1 MPAKLTTAASE
12 RPCSLFTDHRS
23 LLTAYW
29 LLITDYWSL
38 LRGLLLIAILA
49 LLPGCSLLRA
59 PQTVV
64 NTVVPRGHVAQPDPL
79 ELQVKIDRFADN
91 FSILTAQALEDY
103 AKKTGTESARIE
115 SLQLRLLSAS
125 AVTSIASGA
134 NPNANLMDLVAVVTL
149 SRMAVEDRWIKATNQ
164 PALDPWLATSRE
176 LETNI
181 WQLAASELTP
191 AYVKELHATIDRWI
205 AQNPEARG
213 TFFARPQEFA
223 ATVVHKDKVVT
234 DVNSVF
240 SMVNLDP
247 TAGLDPAVR
256 EITKSRLLAERAMFT
271 FQRMPYLLRL
281 QIELLA
287 YRLTDQPDVR
297 LALTNTT
304 LLAESADRISRATE
318 SVSQTAAQLPER
330 ISTERKEILAALDQQ
345 EGKLRELS
353 AQVDHALQSGEKMS
367 TSLNTTLGSFDALMK
382 RFGVGEPTTNAPPDT
397 NSPPFNILDY
407 GQVADRVGSMA
418 KDINTLVNSVNQ
430 SVPQLERLSQ
440 NSTADAQQV
449 VDRAFHLGLVLIA
462 ALLTGAVLAGVV
474 YRFFSEKLKRRGN
487 PSSASNP

>member
-1 MPAKLTTAASE
+1 MPAKLTKTANGRLLS
-12 RPCSLFTDHRS
+12 PITDH
-23 LLTAYW
+23 W
-29 LLITDYWSL
+29 LLITNHSSLFTRHSPLFPSL
-38 LRGLLLIAILA
+38 LLMAILA
-49 LLPGCSLLRA
+49 LLPGCGLLRA

-64 NTVVPRGHVAQPDPL
+64 NTVVPKGRTSQPDPL

-103 AKKTGTESARIE
+103 AKETGTESARIE

-125 AVTSIASGA
+125 AVTSIASGP

-149 SRMAVEDRWIKATNQ
+149 SRMAVEDRWMKATNQ
-164 PALDPWLATSRE
+164 PALEPWLATSRE
-176 LETNI
+176 SETNI
-181 WQLAASELTP
+181 WQLAASEWTP
-191 AYVKELHATIDRWI
+191 AYVKELHETIDRWI
-205 AQNPEARG
+205 VQNPEARG
-213 TFFARPQEFA
+213 TFFVRPQQFA

-256 EITKSRLLAERAMFT
+256 EITKTRLLAERAMFT
-271 FQRMPYLLRL
+271 FQRMPFLLRL

-297 LALTNTT
+297 LALTNTS
-304 LLAESADRISRATE
+304 LLADSADRISRATE
-318 SVSQTAAQLPER
+318 SVSQIAAQLPDR

-345 EGKLRELS
+345 EGKLRDLS
-353 AQVDHALQSGEKMS
+353 AQVDHTLQSGEKMS
-367 TSLNTTLGSFDALMK
+367 ASLNTTLGTFDGLMK
-382 RFGVGEPTTNAPPDT
+382 LFGVGAPSTNTVPDT

-407 GQVADRVGSMA
+407 GQVADRVGAMA

-430 SVPQLERLSQ
+430 TVPQLERLSQ
-440 NSTADAQQV
+440 HSATDAQKV
-449 VDRAFHLGLVLIA
+449 VDRAFRLGLVLIVV
-462 ALLTGAVLAGVV
+462 LLIGTVLAGLV
-474 YRFFSEKLKRRGN
+474 YRFFSEKLRRPG
-487 PSSASNP
+487 SAASASTL

>member
-1 MPAKLTTAASE
+1 MRAKPTKAAGG
-12 RPCSLFTDHRS
+12 RPWSLIADHRPRATCRLPLCSS
-23 LLTAYW
+23 LLLVAN
-29 LLITDYWSL
+29 
-38 LRGLLLIAILA
+38 LA
-49 LLPGCSLLRA
+49 LLPACRLLRT
-59 PQTVV
+59 PQNVV
-64 NTVVPRGHVAQPDPL
+64 NTFVPKGHASQPDPL
-79 ELQVKIDRFADN
+79 ELQVKIDRFTDN
-91 FSILTAQALEDY
+91 FSIRTAQALEDY

-125 AVTSIASGA
+125 AVTSIASGP

-149 SRMAVEDRWIKATNQ
+149 SRMAVEDRWMKATNQ
-164 PALDPWLATSRE
+164 PALEPWLATSRE

-181 WQLAASELTP
+181 WQLAASEWTP
-191 AYVKELHATIDRWI
+191 AYVKELRETIGRWI

-213 TFFARPQEFA
+213 TFFVRPQEFA
-223 ATVVHKDKVVT
+223 STAVHKDKVET

-256 EITKSRLLAERAMFT
+256 EITKTRLLAERAMFT
-271 FQRMPYLLRL
+271 FQRMPFLLRL
-281 QIELLA
+281 QTELLA
-287 YRLTDQPDVR
+287 YRLTDQPEVR

-330 ISTERKEILAALDQQ
+330 ISTERKEILIALDQQ
-345 EGKLRELS
+345 EGKLRDLS

-367 TSLNTTLGSFDALMK
+367 TSLNTTLGTFDALMK
-382 RFGVGEPTTNAPPDT
+382 RFGVGEPTTNTPSDT

-407 GQVADRVGSMA
+407 GQVADRVGAMA

-440 NSTADAQQV
+440 NSTADAQKV

-462 ALLTGAVLAGVV
+462 VLLTGAVLAGLT
-474 YRFFSEKLKRRGN
+474 YRFVAEKLKRPAHS
-487 PSSASNP
+487 PSTSTP